1 MPTESERSG
10 VAVVVDD
17 QSTGRAIFT
26 RVVQS
31 ADSSVHVES
40 FAEPLAAYGWLRDHR
55 ASLVLVDY
63 RMPGLDGIEFIRLT
77 RALPDYADTPIV
89 MVTAYGDREVKLR
102 ALSAGVTDFLT
113 KPVDYAEAQARCRNL
128 LRLARHQ
135 EALSSHASSLEARV
149 AASVDEIRRRE
160 QETLLRLALAG
171 EYRDETTGY
180 HVERMA
186 RYARLI
192 AEGLGLPSEE
202 CRTLE
207 MAAPMHDIGKIGIP
221 DDILRKP
228 SRHTREEQRIM
239 RQHAA
244 IGYDILK
251 GSPSKYLQIGA
262 LIALGHHERW
272 DGGGYPHGLVGEA
285 IPLGARI
292 TAVADVFD
300 ALVSERP
307 YKRAWTLDD
316 AVTYVRTEAGKQFDP
331 ACVESFC
338 CDMGKVRDVHE
349 TYPENRPPR
358 DNP

>member
-1 MPTESERSG
+1 MPSEHEHSG

-26 RVVQS
+26 RVVQT
-31 ADSSVHVES
+31 ADASIHVES
-40 FAEPLAAYGWLRDHR
+40 FAEPLAAYGWLRANR

-77 RALPDYADTPIV
+77 RALPNYADTPIV

-128 LRLARHQ
+128 LRLSRHQ
-135 EALSSHASSLEARV
+135 EALTSHASSLEARV
-149 AASVDEIRRRE
+149 AAAVDEIHHRE

-180 HVERMA
+180 HIERMA
-186 RYARLI
+186 RYARMI
-192 AEGLGLPSEE
+192 AEGIGLPSEE
-202 CRTLE
+202 CRTIEL
-207 MAAPMHDIGKIGIP
+207 AAPMHDIGKIGIP
-221 DDILRKP
+221 DEILRKP
-228 SRHTREEQRIM
+228 SRHTNDERRIM

-251 GSPSKYLQIGA
+251 GSPSKYLQVGA

-272 DGGGYPHGLVGEA
+272 DGVGYPHGMVGEA
-285 IPLGARI
+285 IPLAARI
-292 TAVADVFD
+292 TSVADVFD
-300 ALVSERP
+300 ALASERP
-307 YKRAWTLDD
+307 YKPAWSLDD
-316 AVTYVRTEAGKQFDP
+316 AIAYIRAESGKQFDP
-331 ACVESFC
+331 GCVEAFC
-338 CDMGKVRDVHE
+338 RDTAKVRDVHE
-349 TYPENRPPR
+349 TYPDHEQTADRR
-358 DNP
+358 

>member
-1 MPTESERSG
+1 
-10 VAVVVDD
+10 
-17 QSTGRAIFT
+17 
-26 RVVQS
+26 
-31 ADSSVHVES
+31 
-40 FAEPLAAYGWLRDHR
+40 
-55 ASLVLVDY
+55 
-63 RMPGLDGIEFIRLT
+63 
-77 RALPDYADTPIV
+77 

-102 ALSAGVTDFLT
+102 ALTVGVTDFLT

-128 LRLARHQ
+128 LRLSRHQ
-135 EALSSHASSLEARV
+135 EALAIHASSLEARV
-149 AASVDEIRRRE
+149 AASVDEIRHRE

-207 MAAPMHDIGKIGIP
+207 LAAPMHDIGKIGIP
-221 DDILRKP
+221 DEILRKP
-228 SRHTREEQRIM
+228 ARHTKAETRIM
-239 RQHAA
+239 RQHAT

-251 GSPSKYLQIGA
+251 GSPSKYLQVGS

-285 IPLGARI
+285 IPLAARI

-300 ALVSERP
+300 ALVSARP
-307 YKRAWTLDD
+307 YKRAWPVDE
-316 AVTYVRTEAGKQFDP
+316 AISYVRAETGKQFDP
-331 ACVESFC
+331 ASVDAFC
-338 CDMGKVRDVHE
+338 RDAAKIRDVHE
-349 TYPENRPPR
+349 TYPDTTRTPAPHR
-358 DNP
+358 